1 VHFADLLLE
10 GVARTSPLVLGI
22 DPSFALFP
30 PELLPEEPTPT
41 PEAAAR
47 ALDAF
52 CEKVIEAAAGL
63 VPAVKLQSAY
73 FEQAGTAGMGALAR
87 AIGTAREAGMLVIL
101 DAKRGDIGATSEAY
115 ARAFL
120 DGGIALPGGGFVPS
134 DLAADALTVNP
145 FLGDDAVAP
154 FLTAVKRTGKGLFF
168 LVKTSNPGS
177 KMIMDVEGGGGEGG
191 EGGTVSERLADF
203 VEEQNAGCLGE
214 SGYGLAGAVVGA
226 TFPAEAARL
235 RARMPRTI
243 LLVPGVGT
251 QGGTPETVKAC
262 FAADGRGAV
271 VPISR
276 ALTYPEPAEI
286 AAHGFVGAV
295 RQRVAR
301 YARELRSAGAR
312 S

>member
-1 VHFADLLLE
+1 MHFADRLLE

-22 DPSFALFP
+22 DPSFALLP
-30 PELLPEEPTPT
+30 PELLPAEPTP
-41 PEAAAR
+41 AAAAG

-52 CEKVIEAAAGL
+52 CRAVIEAAAGL
-63 VPAVKLQSAY
+63 VPAVKLQSAC
-73 FEQAGTAGMGALAR
+73 FEQAGTAGMEALAR
-87 AIGTAREAGMLVIL
+87 AMGTAREAGMLVIL

-120 DGGIALPGGGFVPS
+120 DGGIELPGGGFVPS

-154 FLTAVKRTGKGLFF
+154 FFAAAKRTGKGLFV

-177 KMIMDVEGGGGEGG
+177 RMIMDGRG

-203 VEEQNAGCLGE
+203 VEGWNAGCLGE

-226 TFPAEAARL
+226 TFPEEAALLRL
-235 RARMPRTI
+235 RMPRTVF
-243 LLVPGVGT
+243 LVPGVGT

-262 FAADGRGAV
+262 FAVGGRGAV

-276 ALTYPEPAEI
+276 ALTYPEPAEV

-295 RQRVAR
+295 RARVAR
-301 YARELRSAGAR
+301 YARELRDAATAS
-312 S
+312 